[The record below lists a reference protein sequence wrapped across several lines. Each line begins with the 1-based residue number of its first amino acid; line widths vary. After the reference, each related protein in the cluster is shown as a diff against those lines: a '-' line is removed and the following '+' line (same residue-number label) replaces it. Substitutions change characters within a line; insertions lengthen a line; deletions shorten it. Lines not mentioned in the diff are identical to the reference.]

1 MDADEKGPV
10 AEALKS
16 DFTKTVMPQVE
27 YLLNKGYRMLMY
39 NGQRDGSACNHL
51 GNLNVALKLKWS
63 GSEKFK
69 QTSQIQVRD
78 ENKKMLGFIRG
89 EGIFK

>member
-1 MDADEKGPV
+1 
-10 AEALKS
+10 
-16 DFTKTVMPQVE
+16 MPQVE

-51 GNLNVALKLKWS
+51 GNLNAALNLKWN

-69 QTSQIQVRD
+69 HTPQKQVKD
-78 ENKKMLGFIRG
+78 ENNKMLGFIRG
-89 EGIFK
+89 DGIFKYMLIVNTGHLVPMFEPESCS